1 MGQEIIRTSAKSL
14 AERAGAAQYAVHI
27 EEELT
32 SEEIGKKHNLSKR
45 RTSAFD
51 DTDYEVYQGVVFHIC
66 EAGKKISF
74 LCPNGTIFQQTDL
87 ICDWWFKV
95 NCAASPGHYAESSE
109 VLSRAQKRPNRI
121 PDLSSENLSE
131 SRESIE
137 DNDRS
142 GKDDTR
148 RNQQKKLKSRNE
160 ETFDNL
166 NISGENFDFEDIS
179 SDVRKSNSRSRQS
192 SRNVNRISH
201 RNAKEL
207 SEDFLES
214 QEVAESASFVVDR
227 QNNFN
232 GYHYEPPKQSV
243 DLKTQSLNL
252 TKTETSQNPSAAP
265 DTNTTFTG
273 YIYNQ
278 PDRNSRRL
286 ETATVRQELMN
297 STSNT
302 TKITISSAT
311 NSRRGSV
318 SYQSQGVSSRQERK
332 QNIHSSP
339 TSNSLVPDD
348 AKPTISSVIGR
359 HPSTYTTARRLET
372 SRTTPFYTPTV
383 PSIPSLVYRAPT
395 SQTSID
401 PQTTTASA
409 TTTSTPSVS
418 EHAMEMIRTIHE
430 LHLDNPRPTIESDRP
445 VLSARPGLIIPP
457 SSGPD
462 TLHSLALYFATAV
475 DNLMTNPDNQT
486 TTSVPLRGDFDNVD
500 VQIGNVTKINSAH
513 VSNETIERYEKLFG
527 IENEELGPSHSE
539 LSSRMD
545 SSDDTRFTS
554 SDNDLE
560 TEFSNNPVLAAAGSP
575 QIRELAKVFTHALSA
590 YLHDPSTFRRVLSE
604 IRPTEPP
611 IAGNDILSNRI
622 GRTEDFNKGT
632 GPTYL
637 PTVATTSATAT
648 TTFTSTTEDFEVLDF
663 SDVTLS
669 TAKKE
674 LNYPSTTPS
683 TTNPTTTD
691 FPSTTT
697 TTVTETEE
705 SSTVLSNLIQES
717 LNTADRVP
725 ASRFLTEQLVRSPES
740 REPKRLEE
748 TQTTTDANNPFAL
761 EINGGLIM
769 STAFPYFQDDS
780 RESSKQSVE
789 ESSYF
794 PAKESLESRSLL
806 KPYGH
811 DVSHNSSLI
820 NDTYPTALSD
830 TQAVPLKWGEEI
842 TEDYSTQ
849 TTTDY
854 PASLSFELLP
864 PSAVKK
870 GFSLPAKETLHPTI
884 DENDLQRAQ
893 SQSLVASGNE
903 LLNEQKGR
911 SFTATAS
918 PRFGDRTR
926 TTTTEYPTTTTTLS
940 GHFITHD
947 YRTSTESQQSK
958 TTIPDTGKFS
968 PNPWSTLAY
977 TVFLDPLTIND
988 GLMDSKLKDITPSA
1002 NTYLPRS
1009 TQTTPYAPT
1018 TTTSLPPVTAT
1029 NPPDTQALFNR
1040 NSDVREGKFLSSSPF
1055 PTTVRE
1061 PAEYMEVMQKKA
1073 NEMFGNLN
1081 DTSATHLLNVMKKA
1095 NKNKTVRKLILLLI
1109 QTCDDDYNTTVEE
1122 SRTALL
1128 NALIGMDGKI
1138 DDDSDIQVI
1147 NARPNR
1153 RGKSIARFEGN
1164 SVTESTS
1171 TETPITTFRRPLFQ
1185 SFSTTTEPQYLFES
1199 TTNGESSRTTS
1210 NPIFDDI
1217 STTSANRA
1225 NEGYGIYFRTDDGYT
1240 TTTSD
1245 GLNSHDPTDQTTYT
1259 AVEET
1264 TTLTPS
1270 TTTTTTTTI
1279 RPSTTN
1285 KPTVNRS
1292 RSSQSRRIAKDLDDL
1307 LGQSSQTIDPNAS
1320 RTHKHSD
1327 TRALD
1332 LLRSL
1337 YSLAGRFGR

>member
-1 MGQEIIRTSAKSL
+1 MCFFK
-14 AERAGAAQYAVHI
+14 
-27 EEELT
+27 
-32 SEEIGKKHNLSKR
+32 
-45 RTSAFD
+45 
-51 DTDYEVYQGVVFHIC
+51 VFHIC

-109 VLSRAQKRPNRI
+109 VLSRAQKRPHLI
-121 PDLSSENLSE
+121 PETFSNENLSE
-131 SRESIE
+131 SRESVE
-137 DNDRS
+137 VRVRP
-142 GKDDTR
+142 GKDEVR

-160 ETFDNL
+160 ETFDDVSV
-166 NISGENFDFEDIS
+166 SGENFDFEDLS
-179 SDVRKSNSRSRQS
+179 GDVRKSNGRSRQS
-192 SRNVNRISH
+192 SRNGNRISH

-232 GYHYEPPKQSV
+232 GYHYEPPKASV
-243 DLKTQSLNL
+243 DSKTLLL
-252 TKTETSQNPSAAP
+252 TPNATRTETSSVAP
-265 DTNTTFTG
+265 NNNTFAG
-273 YIYNQ
+273 YIYEQ

-286 ETATVRQELMN
+286 ETVTVRPDSTN
-297 STSNT
+297 STAS
-302 TKITISSAT
+302 TKKESSAT
-311 NSRRGSV
+311 SPRRGSTN
-318 SYQSQGVSSRQERK
+318 YQNRGTPSRQERK

-339 TSNSLVPDD
+339 TPNSLALDEV
-348 AKPTISSVIGR
+348 KSTISTVIGR

-395 SQTSID
+395 ESQTAIPST
-401 PQTTTASA
+401 P
-409 TTTSTPSVS
+409 STPSVS

-430 LHLDNPRPTIESDRP
+430 LHLDNPHPRPTIASERP
-445 VLSARPGLIIPP
+445 ILSARPGLNIPP

-475 DNLMTNPDNQT
+475 DNLMTNPENQT
-486 TTSVPLRGDFDNVD
+486 TTAVPLRNALDELE
-500 VQIGNVTKINSAH
+500 VQIGNVTKISSSH
-513 VSNETIERYEKLFG
+513 VSNDTIEKYEKLFG
-527 IENEELGPSHSE
+527 IENEQSLSHSA

-545 SSDDTRFTS
+545 SSDDTKFTS

-560 TEFSNNPVLAAAGSP
+560 TEYSNNPVLAAAGSP

-604 IRPTEPP
+604 IRPTEPTP
-611 IAGNDILSNRI
+611 IQANDEILSNRI
-622 GRTEDFNKGT
+622 GRTDDFNKGT

-648 TTFTSTTEDFEVLDF
+648 AMFISTTEDFEVLDF

-674 LNYPSTTPS
+674 LNYPSTTPA

-691 FPSTTT
+691 YPSTTAF
-697 TTVTETEE
+697 TETE
-705 SSTVLSNLIQES
+705 SSTVLSNSIQES

-725 ASRFLTEQLVRSPES
+725 ASRFLTEQLLKSPEQR
-740 REPKRLEE
+740 REPKQLE
-748 TQTTTDANNPFAL
+748 TTTESNNPFAL
-761 EINGGLIM
+761 EINGGLVM
-769 STAFPYFQDDS
+769 STTFPYFQDDS
-780 RESSKQSVE
+780 RESSKQSLE

-794 PAKESLESRSLL
+794 PAKETLESRSLL

-811 DVSHNSSLI
+811 DVDHNRALI
-820 NDTYPTALSD
+820 NDTYPTALAD
-830 TQAVPLKWGEEI
+830 IQAIPLKWGDEI
-842 TEDYSTQ
+842 TEDSTQ
-849 TTTDY
+849 STTEY
-854 PASLSFELLP
+854 PASLSFDLLP
-864 PSAVKK
+864 PSSIQK
-870 GFSLPAKETLHPTI
+870 GFALPAKETLHPTI
-884 DENDLQRAQ
+884 DDNDLQRAQ

-903 LLNEQKGR
+903 LLNEQKGK
-911 SFTATAS
+911 SFATATV
-918 PRFGDRTR
+918 PRFGDRTAA
-926 TTTTEYPTTTTTLS
+926 TTTDTPTVTTAVN

-947 YRTSTESQQSK
+947 YRTTTESSIVQSK
-958 TTIPDTGKFS
+958 STVPDTGKFS

-988 GLMDSKLKDITPSA
+988 GLMDDKLKDVTPSA

-1009 TQTTPYAPT
+1009 TQTTPYSQT
-1018 TTTSLPPVTAT
+1018 TTELPAVTVTDIPEA
-1029 NPPDTQALFNR
+1029 R
-1040 NSDVREGKFLSSSPF
+1040 NGDRAGKFLSSSTV
-1055 PTTVRE
+1055 PTTLQQ

-1073 NEMFGNLN
+1073 NEMFGGLN

-1122 SRTALL
+1122 QSRTALL

-1138 DDDSDIQVI
+1138 DDDSDFQVI

-1153 RGKSIARFEGN
+1153 RGKSIARAEGN
-1164 SVTESTS
+1164 SVTEVTS
-1171 TETPITTFRRPLFQ
+1171 TETPITTFRRPLF
-1185 SFSTTTEPQYLFES
+1185 SLSTTIAPQYLFES
-1199 TTNGESSRTTS
+1199 TTTNDSPRTTVTTS
-1210 NPIFDDI
+1210 NPSFEDF
-1217 STTSANRA
+1217 STTSISRA
-1225 NEGYGIYFRTDDGYT
+1225 KEGYGIYFRTDDAYSTTSEGLYGPESTDT
-1240 TTTSD
+1240 TTFTSYD
-1245 GLNSHDPTDQTTYT
+1245 
-1259 AVEET
+1259 ET
-1264 TTLTPS
+1264 TTLAPTTSTLRPS
-1270 TTTTTTTTI
+1270 TTTTTTTTN
-1279 RPSTTN
+1279 RPTI
-1285 KPTVNRS
+1285 NRQ
-1292 RSSQSRRIAKDLDDL
+1292 RSSSRRIAKDLDDL
-1307 LGQSSQTIDPNAS
+1307 LGQSSQSIDPNAS
-1320 RTHKHSD
+1320 RAHKHSD

>member
-1 MGQEIIRTSAKSL
+1 MVQCRVKPKHRIVPHV
-14 AERAGAAQYAVHI
+14 AQFCIH
-27 EEELT
+27 
-32 SEEIGKKHNLSKR
+32 
-45 RTSAFD
+45 F
-51 DTDYEVYQGVVFHIC
+51 QVFHIC

-121 PDLSSENLSE
+121 PDLSSENVSE
-131 SRESIE
+131 SRESVE
-137 DNDRS
+137 DNDRT
-142 GKDDTR
+142 DDVR

-179 SDVRKSNSRSRQS
+179 TDVRKSNGRSRHS

-243 DLKTQSLNL
+243 DLKSTQSLNF
-252 TKTETSQNPSAAP
+252 TKTENSQIPFAQSSN
-265 DTNTTFTG
+265 TNTTFTG
-273 YIYNQ
+273 YVYNQ

-286 ETATVRQELMN
+286 ETVRQESL
-297 STSNT
+297 NT
-302 TKITISSAT
+302 TANATKVTISSTT
-311 NSRRGSV
+311 NAHRGSI
-318 SYQSQGVSSRQERK
+318 SYQNQGQSSRQERK

-339 TSNSLVPDD
+339 TANSLIPDD
-348 AKPTISSVIGR
+348 VKPTISAVIGR
-359 HPSTYTTARRLET
+359 HPSTYTTARRIET

-383 PSIPSLVYRAPT
+383 PSIPSLIYRAAT
-395 SQTSID
+395 VQSNID
-401 PQTTTASA
+401 PQTTTAPP

-430 LHLDNPRPTIESDRP
+430 LHLDNPRPTIESERP
-445 VLSARPGLIIPP
+445 ALGARPGLIIPP

-475 DNLMTNPDNQT
+475 DNLMTNPENQT
-486 TTSVPLRGDFDNVD
+486 TVAVPLAADLDDVN
-500 VQIGNVTKINSAH
+500 VQIGNVTRINSAH
-513 VSNETIERYEKLFG
+513 VSNDTIEKYEKLFG
-527 IENEELGPSHSE
+527 IESEELGPGRSE

-611 IAGNDILSNRI
+611 IASNEILSNRV

-683 TTNPTTTD
+683 TINPTTTD

-697 TTVTETEE
+697 TTEPDE
-705 SSTVLSNLIQES
+705 SSTVLSNIIQES

-740 REPKRLEE
+740 REPKLLEE
-748 TQTTTDANNPFAL
+748 QTTTDANNPFAA

-789 ESSYF
+789 DSSYF
-794 PAKESLESRSLL
+794 PSKESLESRSLL

-830 TQAVPLKWGEEI
+830 IQAVPLKWGEEI

-864 PSAVKK
+864 PSAVQK
-870 GFSLPAKETLHPTI
+870 GFSLPAKEALHPTI

-911 SFTATAS
+911 SFSTTVS

-926 TTTTEYPTTTTTLS
+926 ATTTTEYPTITTTLG

-947 YRTSTESQQSK
+947 YRTSTESPVAQGK

-988 GLMDSKLKDITPSA
+988 GLMDAKLKDVTPSA

-1009 TQTTPYAPT
+1009 TQTTPYVPT
-1018 TTTSLPPVTAT
+1018 TTTSLPPVT
-1029 NPPDTQALFNR
+1029 NLPDAQALFNR
-1040 NSDVREGKFLSSSPF
+1040 NSDIDTREGKFLSSSPF
-1055 PTTVRE
+1055 PTTLRDKQ

-1164 SVTESTS
+1164 SITETTS
-1171 TETPITTFRRPLFQ
+1171 TETPITTFRRPLFPL
-1185 SFSTTTEPQYLFES
+1185 STTAAPQYFFES
-1199 TTNGESSRTTS
+1199 TTFADSSRTTTVTTS
-1210 NPIFDDI
+1210 NPILDDI
-1217 STTSANRA
+1217 STTSAN
-1225 NEGYGIYFRTDDGYT
+1225 EGFGIYFRTDDGYT

-1245 GLNSHDPTDQTTYT
+1245 GLNSHEPTDQTTYT
-1259 AVEET
+1259 AVDET
-1264 TTLTPS
+1264 TTLTPTTS
-1270 TTTTTTTTI
+1270 TTTTTTTI
-1279 RPSTTN
+1279 RPSN
-1285 KPTVNRS
+1285 KATVNRS

-1307 LGQSSQTIDPNAS
+1307 LGQSSQSIDPSAS

>member
-1 MGQEIIRTSAKSL
+1 M
-14 AERAGAAQYAVHI
+14 
-27 EEELT
+27 
-32 SEEIGKKHNLSKR
+32 
-45 RTSAFD
+45 
-51 DTDYEVYQGVVFHIC
+51 
-66 EAGKKISF
+66 
-74 LCPNGTIFQQTDL
+74 
-87 ICDWWFKV
+87 
-95 NCAASPGHYAESSE
+95 
-109 VLSRAQKRPNRI
+109 LSRAQKRPNRI
-121 PDLSSENLSE
+121 PNHFSSENLSE

-137 DNDRS
+137 QNDRP
-142 GKDDTR
+142 GKDDVR

-179 SDVRKSNSRSRQS
+179 SDVSKLKSRSRQG
-192 SRNVNRISH
+192 SRSANRVSH

-243 DLKTQSLNL
+243 ELKAQSPNL
-252 TKTETSQNPSAAP
+252 AKTETLLNPSASP
-265 DTNTTFTG
+265 NTNATFTG
-273 YIYNQ
+273 YVYNQ

-286 ETATVRQELMN
+286 ETATVRQELAS

-302 TKITISSAT
+302 TKVTISSSINT
-311 NSRRGSV
+311 RRGSTN
-318 SYQSQGVSSRQERK
+318 YQNQGLSSRQERK
-332 QNIHSSP
+332 QTINSSP
-339 TSNSLVPDD
+339 TSNSLIPDD
-348 AKPTISSVIGR
+348 VKPTISPLIGR
-359 HPSTYTTARRLET
+359 HPSRHSDSTARRIET

-383 PSIPSLVYRAPT
+383 PSIPSLIYRTPT
-395 SQTSID
+395 VQPSIVS
-401 PQTTTASA
+401 QTTTASP

-430 LHLDNPRPTIESDRP
+430 LNLDNSHPTIESKRP
-445 VLSARPGLIIPP
+445 VISARPGLIIPP

-475 DNLMTNPDNQT
+475 DNLMTNPENHT
-486 TTSVPLRGDFDNVD
+486 GVSVPLRADIDNLD

-513 VSNETIERYEKLFG
+513 VSNETIEKYEKLFG
-527 IENEELGPSHSE
+527 IENEELGPGHSE
-539 LSSRMD
+539 LSSRID

-554 SDNDLE
+554 ADNDLE

-611 IAGNDILSNRI
+611 VATNEILSNRI

-648 TTFTSTTEDFEVLDF
+648 TSLTSTTEDFEVLDF

-683 TTNPTTTD
+683 TTYPTTTD
-691 FPSTTT
+691 FAST
-697 TTVTETEE
+697 TTVTETDE
-705 SSTVLSNLIQES
+705 SSTVLSNIIQES

-725 ASRFLTEQLVRSPES
+725 ASRFLTEQLVRSPEA
-740 REPKRLEE
+740 REPKRLE
-748 TQTTTDANNPFAL
+748 TTTDANNPFAL

-769 STAFPYFQDDS
+769 STSFPYFQDDS
-780 RESSKQSVE
+780 RESSKQSLE
-789 ESSYF
+789 DSSYF
-794 PAKESLESRSLL
+794 PAKESLESRLLL

-811 DVSHNSSLI
+811 DVNQNRSLI

-830 TQAVPLKWGEEI
+830 IQAIPLKWGEEI
-842 TEDYSTQ
+842 TEDYSIQ
-849 TTTDY
+849 STTDF

-864 PSAVKK
+864 PSVVQK
-870 GFSLPAKETLHPTI
+870 GFSLPARETQ

-903 LLNEQKGR
+903 LLNERGR
-911 SFTATAS
+911 SFTTTDS

-926 TTTTEYPTTTTTLS
+926 ATTTEYPTITTTFS

-947 YRTSTESQQSK
+947 YRTSTKSPALQSK

-968 PNPWSTLAY
+968 PNPWATLAY

-988 GLMDSKLKDITPSA
+988 GLMDVKLKDVTPSA

-1009 TQTTPYAPT
+1009 TQTTPYSPT
-1018 TTTSLPPVTAT
+1018 TTTSLPPVTVAT
-1029 NPPDTQALFNR
+1029 NLPEAQALFNR
-1040 NSDVREGKFLSSSPF
+1040 NSDDSNAREGKFLSSSPF
-1055 PTTVRE
+1055 PTTVRDKQ

-1128 NALIGMDGKI
+1128 NALIGMDGKV
-1138 DDDSDIQVI
+1138 DDDSDIQII

-1164 SVTESTS
+1164 SVTEATS

-1185 SFSTTTEPQYLFES
+1185 LSTTAAPQYLFES
-1199 TTNGESSRTTS
+1199 TTNNGDSSRTTTVTTS
-1210 NPIFDDI
+1210 YPIFDDI
-1217 STTSANRA
+1217 STTLPNRA
-1225 NEGYGIYFRTDDGYT
+1225 NEGYGIYFRTDDAYT
-1240 TTTSD
+1240 TTTFD
-1245 GLNSHDPTDQTTYT
+1245 GLSNHQPTDQTTYT
-1259 AVEET
+1259 AFDET

-1270 TTTTTTTTI
+1270 TTSTTTTTTTFP
-1279 RPSTTN
+1279 PSTTGRP
-1285 KPTVNRS
+1285 KVNRS

-1307 LGQSSQTIDPNAS
+1307 LGQSSQNIDPTAS
-1320 RTHKHSD
+1320 RTHKNSD